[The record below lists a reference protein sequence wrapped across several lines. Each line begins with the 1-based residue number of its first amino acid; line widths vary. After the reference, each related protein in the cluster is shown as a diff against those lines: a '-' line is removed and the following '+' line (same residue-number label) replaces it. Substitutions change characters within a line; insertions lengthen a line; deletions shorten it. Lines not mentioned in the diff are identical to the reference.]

1 MSSNT
6 IISNINKHI
15 QENFWLY
22 IISILC
28 VFTGIILGI
37 YSVKYLGEFERN
49 DLVNY
54 LMNFI
59 DPSDTKGIS
68 YKLIFLQSIKNNLP
82 VIIFLWFLGLTIVG
96 IPIILIIDLLKGF
109 TVGFTF
115 SFMISGLGK
124 SGIGIAI
131 LGVLPQNLFYIPC
144 IIFASAVSM
153 EFSIMLLKNK
163 FNKQWTS
170 SISGRII
177 YYSVI
182 FIVIIAFLFIGI
194 IIESYVTPY
203 FVKNLIN
210 NLGSVS
216 K

>member
-6 IISNINKHI
+6 LISNINKHI

-22 IISILC
+22 IISILS

-37 YSVKYLGEFERN
+37 YSVKYMGQIEQS
-49 DLVNY
+49 DLINY

-59 DPSDTKGIS
+59 DPSNTNGIS
-68 YKLIFLQSIKNNLP
+68 YKLIFFQSIKNNLP

-96 IPIILIIDLLKGF
+96 IPIIIFIDLLKGF

-115 SFMISGLGK
+115 SFMISSLGK
-124 SGIGIAI
+124 NGIAIAI
-131 LGVLPQNLFYIPC
+131 LGVLPQNMIYLPC
-144 IIFASAVSM
+144 IIFASVLSM
-153 EFSIMLLKNK
+153 EFSIMLIKDK
-163 FNKQWTS
+163 FSKQWTS
-170 SISGRII
+170 SISSRII

-182 FIVIIAFLFIGI
+182 FIVLSAFLFIGI
-194 IIESYVTPY
+194 IIESYVAPY
-203 FVKNLIN
+203 FIKNLVN
-210 NLGSVS
+210 NLGSIS

>member
-1 MSSNT
+1 MSTNT
-6 IISNINKHI
+6 LISKINKHI

-22 IISILC
+22 IVSILC
-28 VFTGIILGI
+28 VFTGIILGM
-37 YSVKYLGEFERN
+37 YSVKYMGEFEQN

-54 LMNFI
+54 LTSFI
-59 DPSDTKGIS
+59 GPSNANGIS
-68 YKLIFLQSIKNNLP
+68 YKLIFSQSIKNNLP

-96 IPIILIIDLLKGF
+96 IPIIIIIDLLKGF

-131 LGVLPQNLFYIPC
+131 LGVLPQNIIYIPC
-144 IIFASAVSM
+144 IIFASVVSM
-153 EFSIMLLKNK
+153 EFSIMLLKDK

-170 SISGRII
+170 SITSRII
-177 YYSVI
+177 YYSLI
-182 FIVIIAFLFIGI
+182 FIVIIIFLFMGI
-194 IIESYVTPY
+194 IIESYIAPY

-210 NLGSVS
+210 NLGSIS

>member
-6 IISNINKHI
+6 LVSNVNKHI
-15 QENFWLY
+15 QENYWLY

-37 YSVKYLGEFERN
+37 YSVKYMGEFEHK

-54 LMNFI
+54 LVNFI
-59 DPSDTKGIS
+59 DPSNTSGIS
-68 YKLIFLQSIKNNLP
+68 YKLIFFQSIKNNLP

-96 IPIILIIDLLKGF
+96 LPIIVIIDLLKGF

-124 SGIGIAI
+124 SGIGIAM
-131 LGVLPQNLFYIPC
+131 LGVLPQNLIYIPC
-144 IIFASAVSM
+144 TIFASVISM
-153 EFSIMLLKNK
+153 EFSIMLLRNK

-170 SISGRII
+170 SISSRII

-194 IIESYVTPY
+194 IIESYIAPY

-210 NLGSVS
+210 NLGSLS

>member
-1 MSSNT
+1 MVPNT
-6 IISNINKHI
+6 LMSNINKHI

-37 YSVKYLGEFERN
+37 YSVKYMGTIERN
-49 DLVNY
+49 DLVDY
-54 LMNFI
+54 IMNFV
-59 DPSDTKGIS
+59 DPSNTSGIS
-68 YKLIFLQSIKNNLP
+68 YKLIFWQSIKNNLP

-96 IPIILIIDLLKGF
+96 IPIIIIIDLLKGF
-109 TVGFTF
+109 TIGFTF

-124 SGIGIAI
+124 SGIGIAM

-144 IIFASAVSM
+144 IIFASVASM
-153 EFSIMLLKNK
+153 EFSIMLLKSK

-170 SISGRII
+170 SISSRII

-182 FIVIIAFLFIGI
+182 FIAIIVFLFIGI
-194 IIESYVTPY
+194 VIESYIAPY

-210 NLGSVS
+210 NMGSLT

>member
-6 IISNINKHI
+6 LISNINKHI

-37 YSVKYLGEFERN
+37 YSVKYMGKIEQN

-54 LMNFI
+54 MMNFI
-59 DPSDTKGIS
+59 DPSNKNGIS
-68 YKLIFLQSIKNNLP
+68 YKLIFFQSLKNNLP

-96 IPIILIIDLLKGF
+96 IPIIIIIDLLKGF

-131 LGVLPQNLFYIPC
+131 LGVLPQNLIYIPC
-144 IIFASAVSM
+144 IVFSSVVSM
-153 EFSIMLLKNK
+153 EFSIMLLKDK

-170 SISGRII
+170 SISSRII
-177 YYSVI
+177 YYSLI
-182 FIVIIAFLFIGI
+182 FIVIIGFLLIGI
-194 IIESYVTPY
+194 IIESYVAPY
-203 FVKNLIN
+203 FIKNLIN
-210 NLGSVS
+210 NLGNIN
-216 K
+216 

>member
-6 IISNINKHI
+6 LLSNINKHI

-37 YSVKYLGEFERN
+37 YSVKYMGEFARN

-59 DPSDTKGIS
+59 DPSNTNGIS
-68 YKLIFLQSIKNNLP
+68 YKLIFVQSIKNNLP

-96 IPIILIIDLLKGF
+96 LPIIIIIDLFKGF

-131 LGVLPQNLFYIPC
+131 LGVLPQNLIYIPC
-144 IIFASAVSM
+144 IIFSSVVSM
-153 EFSIMLLKNK
+153 EFSIMLLKNR
-163 FNKQWTS
+163 FNKQGTS

-177 YYSVI
+177 YYSAI
-182 FIVIIAFLFIGI
+182 FIVIIIVLFIGI
-194 IIESYVTPY
+194 IIESYIAPY

-210 NLGSVS
+210 NLG

>member
-6 IISNINKHI
+6 LITNINKHI
-15 QENFWLY
+15 QQNFWLY

-37 YSVKYLGEFERN
+37 YSVKYMGEFERN

-54 LMNFI
+54 LMNFV
-59 DPSDTKGIS
+59 DPSNTSGIS
-68 YKLIFLQSIKNNLP
+68 YKIIFVQSIKNNLP

-96 IPIILIIDLLKGF
+96 IPIIIIIDLLKGF

-124 SGIGIAI
+124 SGIGIAL
-131 LGVLPQNLFYIPC
+131 LGVLPQNLIYIPC
-144 IIFASAVSM
+144 IIFASVVSM
-153 EFSIMLLKNK
+153 EFSIMLIKDK

-170 SISGRII
+170 SIASRII
-177 YYSVI
+177 YYSGI
-182 FIVIIAFLFIGI
+182 FILIIILLFIGI
-194 IIESYVTPY
+194 IIESYIAPY

-210 NLGSVS
+210 NLGRLN

>member
-6 IISNINKHI
+6 LISNVNKHI
-15 QENFWLY
+15 QENYWLY

-37 YSVKYLGEFERN
+37 YSVKYMGEFERN

-54 LMNFI
+54 LINFI
-59 DPSDTKGIS
+59 DPSNTSGIS
-68 YKLIFLQSIKNNLP
+68 YKLIFFQSIKNNLP

-96 IPIILIIDLLKGF
+96 LPIIVIIDLLKGF

-124 SGIGIAI
+124 SGVGIAI
-131 LGVLPQNLFYIPC
+131 LGVLPQNLIYIPC
-144 IIFASAVSM
+144 IIFASVISM
-153 EFSIMLLKNK
+153 EFSIMLLRNK

-170 SISGRII
+170 SISSRII

-182 FIVIIAFLFIGI
+182 FVIIIVFLFIGI
-194 IIESYVTPY
+194 IIESYIAPY

-210 NLGSVS
+210 NLGSLS

>member
-1 MSSNT
+1 MSSNA
-6 IISNINKHI
+6 IIRNITKHI
-15 QENFWLY
+15 QENLWLY

-28 VFTGIILGI
+28 VFTGIILGM
-37 YSVKYLGEFERN
+37 YSVKYMGEFEQN

-54 LMNFI
+54 LTSFI
-59 DPSDTKGIS
+59 DPSNANGIS

-96 IPIILIIDLLKGF
+96 IPIILIIDLVKGF
-109 TVGFTF
+109 TLGFTF

-131 LGVLPQNLFYIPC
+131 LGVLPQNIIYIPC
-144 IIFASAVSM
+144 IIFASVVSM
-153 EFSIMLLKNK
+153 EFSIMLLKDK

-170 SISGRII
+170 SLSSRVI

-182 FIVIIAFLFIGI
+182 FILIIILLFIGI
-194 IIESYVTPY
+194 IIESYIAPY

-210 NLGSVS
+210 NLGSIT

>member
-6 IISNINKHI
+6 LISNVNKHI

-22 IISILC
+22 IISILS

-37 YSVKYLGEFERN
+37 YSVKYMGEFERN
-49 DLVNY
+49 DLLNY

-59 DPSDTKGIS
+59 DPSNANGIS

-96 IPIILIIDLLKGF
+96 IPIIIIIDLLKGF

-131 LGVLPQNLFYIPC
+131 LGVLPQNLIYIPC
-144 IIFASAVSM
+144 IIFGSVVSM
-153 EFSIMLLKNK
+153 EFSVMLLKNK
-163 FNKQWTS
+163 FNKQWAS
-170 SISGRII
+170 SISNRII

-182 FIVIIAFLFIGI
+182 FIVIIIFLFIGI
-194 IIESYVTPY
+194 IIESYITPY

-210 NLGSVS
+210 NMGSVG

>member
-6 IISNINKHI
+6 LISNINKHI

-28 VFTGIILGI
+28 VLTGIILGI
-37 YSVKYLGEFERN
+37 YSVKYMGQSERN
-49 DLVNY
+49 DLLNY
-54 LMNFI
+54 LANFV
-59 DPSDTKGIS
+59 DPSNTKGIS
-68 YKLIFLQSIKNNLP
+68 YKAIFLQSVKNNLP
-82 VIIFLWFLGLTIVG
+82 VIVFLWFLGLTIIG
-96 IPIILIIDLLKGF
+96 MPIVIIVDLLKGF

-131 LGVLPQNLFYIPC
+131 LGVLPQNIIYIPC
-144 IIFASAVSM
+144 IVFASVASM

-170 SISGRII
+170 SISGRIVN
-177 YYSVI
+177 YSVL
-182 FIVIIAFLFIGI
+182 FIIIIVLLFIGI
-194 IIESYVTPY
+194 IIESYIAPY

-210 NLGSVS
+210 SMGSVT

>member
-1 MSSNT
+1 MSSST
-6 IISNINKHI
+6 FMSNVNKHI

-28 VFTGIILGI
+28 IFTGIILGI
-37 YSVKYLGEFERN
+37 YSVKYMGEFEQN

-54 LMNFI
+54 LINFI
-59 DPSDTKGIS
+59 DPSNTNGIS
-68 YKLIFLQSIKNNLP
+68 YKLIFLQSIRNNLP

-96 IPIILIIDLLKGF
+96 IPIIIIIDLLKGF

-124 SGIGIAI
+124 NGLGIAI
-131 LGVLPQNLFYIPC
+131 LGVIPQNLIYIPC
-144 IIFASAVSM
+144 IVFASVVSM
-153 EFSIMLLKNK
+153 EFSIMLLKDK

-170 SISGRII
+170 SISSRII

-182 FIVIIAFLFIGI
+182 FIAIIILLFIGI
-194 IIESYVTPY
+194 IVESYIAPY

-210 NLGSVS
+210 NLGNVS

>member
-6 IISNINKHI
+6 LVSNINKHI

-37 YSVKYLGEFERN
+37 YSVKYMGEFERN

-54 LMNFI
+54 LTNFI
-59 DPSDTKGIS
+59 DPTNTSGIS

-131 LGVLPQNLFYIPC
+131 LGVLPQNLIYIPC
-144 IIFASAVSM
+144 IIFASVVSM
-153 EFSIMLLKNK
+153 EFSIRLLKNT
-163 FNKQWTS
+163 FIKQWTS
-170 SISGRII
+170 SISSRIL

-182 FIVIIAFLFIGI
+182 FIVIIIFLFMGI
-194 IIESYVTPY
+194 IMESYIAPY

-210 NLGSVS
+210 NLGSVA

>member
-1 MSSNT
+1 MSSNAFM
-6 IISNINKHI
+6 SNINKHI

-28 VFTGIILGI
+28 IFTGVILGI
-37 YSVKYLGEFERN
+37 YSVKYMGEFEQN

-54 LMNFI
+54 LMKFI
-59 DPSDTKGIS
+59 DPSNTSGIS
-68 YKLIFLQSIKNNLP
+68 YKLIFLQAIKNNLP

-96 IPIILIIDLLKGF
+96 IPIIIIIDLLKGF

-124 SGIGIAI
+124 AGIGIAI
-131 LGVLPQNLFYIPC
+131 LGVLPQNLIYIPC
-144 IIFASAVSM
+144 IVFASVVSM
-153 EFSIMLLKNK
+153 EFSIMLLKDK

-170 SISGRII
+170 SISSRII

-182 FIVIIAFLFIGI
+182 FIIIIILLFIGI
-194 IIESYVTPY
+194 IIESYIAPY

-210 NLGSVS
+210 NLGNII

>member
-1 MSSNT
+1 M
-6 IISNINKHI
+6 
-15 QENFWLY
+15 
-22 IISILC
+22 
-28 VFTGIILGI
+28 
-37 YSVKYLGEFERN
+37 GEFERN

-54 LMNFI
+54 LTNFI
-59 DPSDTKGIS
+59 DPTNTSGIS

-96 IPIILIIDLLKGF
+96 IPVILIIDLLKGF

-131 LGVLPQNLFYIPC
+131 LGVLPQNIIYIPC
-144 IIFASAVSM
+144 IIFASVVSM

-170 SISGRII
+170 SLSSRLI

-182 FIVIIAFLFIGI
+182 FIVLIIFLFIGI
-194 IIESYVTPY
+194 VIESYIAPY

-210 NLGSVS
+210 NLGSVV

>member
-6 IISNINKHI
+6 LVSNINKHI

-37 YSVKYLGEFERN
+37 YSVKYMGELEQN
-49 DLVNY
+49 NLVNY

-59 DPSDTKGIS
+59 DPSNTNGIS

-96 IPIILIIDLLKGF
+96 IPIIIIIDLLKGF

-115 SFMISGLGK
+115 SFMISGIGK

-131 LGVLPQNLFYIPC
+131 LGVLPQNLIYIPC
-144 IIFASAVSM
+144 IIFASVVSM
-153 EFSIMLLKNK
+153 EFSIMLLKDK
-163 FNKQWTS
+163 FNKQGTS
-170 SISGRII
+170 SLSSRII

-182 FIVIIAFLFIGI
+182 FMALVIFLFIGI
-194 IIESYVTPY
+194 IIESYIAPY
-203 FVKNLIN
+203 FVKTLIN

>member
-1 MSSNT
+1 MSSST
-6 IISNINKHI
+6 ITNSINKHI

-37 YSVKYLGEFERN
+37 YSVKYMGDFERN

-54 LMNFI
+54 LMNFVE
-59 DPSDTKGIS
+59 PSNTNSIS
-68 YKLIFLQSIKNNLP
+68 YKLILLQSIKNNLP
-82 VIIFLWFLGLTIVG
+82 VVILLWFLGLTIVG
-96 IPIILIIDLLKGF
+96 IPIIIIINLLKGF
-109 TVGFTF
+109 AVGFTF

-124 SGIGIAI
+124 SGVGIAI
-131 LGVLPQNLFYIPC
+131 LGVLPQNLIYIPC
-144 IIFASAVSM
+144 IIFASVVSM

-170 SISGRII
+170 SIVSRIL

-182 FIVIIAFLFIGI
+182 FIIIIIILFIGI
-194 IIESYVTPY
+194 IIEAYIAPH
-203 FVKNLIN
+203 FIKGLIGS
-210 NLGSVS
+210 LGNMS

>member
-6 IISNINKHI
+6 FISKINKYM

-28 VFTGIILGI
+28 VFTGIIVGI
-37 YSVKYLGEFERN
+37 YSVKYMGELERN

-59 DPSDTKGIS
+59 DSSNTKGIS
-68 YKLIFLQSIKNNLP
+68 YKAILLQSIKNNLP

-96 IPIILIIDLLKGF
+96 IPIIIIIDLLKGF

-124 SGIGIAI
+124 NGIGIAM
-131 LGVLPQNLFYIPC
+131 LGVLPQNLIYIPC
-144 IIFASAVSM
+144 IIFASVVSM
-153 EFSIMLLKNK
+153 EFSVMLLKDK

-170 SISGRII
+170 SISSRIV
-177 YYSVI
+177 YYSAI
-182 FIVIIAFLFIGI
+182 FIVIIILLFIGI
-194 IIESYVTPY
+194 IIESYITPY

>member
-1 MSSNT
+1 MSSNNL
-6 IISNINKHI
+6 ISNVNKHI

-37 YSVKYLGEFERN
+37 YSVKYMGEFERN

-59 DPSDTKGIS
+59 DPSNTNGIS
-68 YKLIFLQSIKNNLP
+68 YKIIFLQSIKNNLP

-96 IPIILIIDLLKGF
+96 IPIIIIIDLLKGF

-124 SGIGIAI
+124 NGIGIAI
-131 LGVLPQNLFYIPC
+131 LGVLPQNLIYIPC
-144 IIFASAVSM
+144 IIFASVVSM
-153 EFSIMLLKNK
+153 EFSIMLVKDK

-170 SISGRII
+170 SISKRII

-182 FIVIIAFLFIGI
+182 FIVIITFLFMGI
-194 IIESYVTPY
+194 IIESYITPY
-203 FVKNLIN
+203 FVKKLID
-210 NLGSVS
+210 NLGSVI

>member
-6 IISNINKHI
+6 LISNINKHI

-37 YSVKYLGEFERN
+37 YSVKYMGELEQN

-59 DPSDTKGIS
+59 DPSNTSGIS

-96 IPIILIIDLLKGF
+96 LPIIIIIDLLKGF

-131 LGVLPQNLFYIPC
+131 LGVLPQNLIYIPC
-144 IIFASAVSM
+144 IIFASVVSM
-153 EFSIMLLKNK
+153 EFSIMLVKDK

-170 SISGRII
+170 SISSRII

-182 FIVIIAFLFIGI
+182 FIVLIIFLFIGI
-194 IIESYVTPY
+194 IIESYIAPY

-210 NLGSVS
+210 NLGSIS

>member
-1 MSSNT
+1 MSSNAF
-6 IISNINKHI
+6 ISKINKHI

-28 VFTGIILGI
+28 VFTGVILGI
-37 YSVKYLGEFERN
+37 YSVKYMGEFERN
-49 DLVNY
+49 DLVSY

-59 DPSDTKGIS
+59 DPSNTNGVS
-68 YKLIFLQSIKNNLP
+68 YKLIFFQSIKNNLP
-82 VIIFLWFLGLTIVG
+82 LIIFLWFLGLTIVG
-96 IPIILIIDLLKGF
+96 IPIIIIIDLLKGF

-115 SFMISGLGK
+115 SFMISSLGK
-124 SGIGIAI
+124 SGIGIAV
-131 LGVLPQNLFYIPC
+131 LGVLPQNLIYIPC
-144 IIFASAVSM
+144 IIFASVISM

-170 SISGRII
+170 SISSRVI
-177 YYSVI
+177 YYSLI
-182 FIVIIAFLFIGI
+182 FIVIIIFLFIGI
-194 IIESYVTPY
+194 IIESYITPH

-210 NLGSVS
+210 NLGSVN

>member
-6 IISNINKHI
+6 LISNINKHI
-15 QENFWLY
+15 QENYWLY

-37 YSVKYLGEFERN
+37 YSVKYMGEFERN

-54 LMNFI
+54 LVNFT
-59 DPSDTKGIS
+59 DPSNTSGIS
-68 YKLIFLQSIKNNLP
+68 YKLIFFQSIKNNLP
-82 VIIFLWFLGLTIVG
+82 VIIFLWFLGLTIIG
-96 IPIILIIDLLKGF
+96 LPIIIIIDLLKGF

-131 LGVLPQNLFYIPC
+131 LGVLPQNIVYIPC
-144 IIFASAVSM
+144 IIFASVVSM

-170 SISGRII
+170 SISSRII

-182 FIVIIAFLFIGI
+182 FIVIIVFLFIGI
-194 IIESYVTPY
+194 IIESYIAPY
-203 FVKNLIN
+203 FIKNLIN
-210 NLGSVS
+210 NLGSLS

>member
-6 IISNINKHI
+6 LISNINKHI

-37 YSVKYLGEFERN
+37 YSVKYMGEIEQN

-54 LMNFI
+54 LMNFA
-59 DPSDTKGIS
+59 DPSNTNGIS
-68 YKLIFLQSIKNNLP
+68 YKLIFFQALKNNLP

-96 IPIILIIDLLKGF
+96 IPVIIIIDLIKGF

-131 LGVLPQNLFYIPC
+131 LGVLPQNLIYIPC
-144 IIFASAVSM
+144 IIFASVVSM
-153 EFSIMLLKNK
+153 EFSIMLLKDK

-170 SISGRII
+170 SISSKII
-177 YYSVI
+177 YYSII
-182 FIVIIAFLFIGI
+182 FIILTGLLFIGI
-194 IIESYVTPY
+194 IIESYIAPY
-203 FVKNLIN
+203 FIKNLIN
-210 NLGSVS
+210 NLGSIN

>member
-6 IISNINKHI
+6 LISNINKHI

-37 YSVKYLGEFERN
+37 YSVKYMGQIEQN

-59 DPSDTKGIS
+59 DPSNTNGIS
-68 YKLIFLQSIKNNLP
+68 YKLIFFQSIKNNLP

-96 IPIILIIDLLKGF
+96 IPIIIFIDLLKGF

-115 SFMISGLGK
+115 SFMISSLGK
-124 SGIGIAI
+124 NGIAIAI
-131 LGVLPQNLFYIPC
+131 LGVLPQNMIYLPC
-144 IIFASAVSM
+144 IIFASVLSM
-153 EFSIMLLKNK
+153 EFSIMLIKNK
-163 FNKQWTS
+163 FSKQWTS
-170 SISGRII
+170 SISSRII

-182 FIVIIAFLFIGI
+182 FIILSAFLFIGI
-194 IIESYVTPY
+194 IIESYVAPY
-203 FVKNLIN
+203 FIKNLVN
-210 NLGSVS
+210 NLGSVT

>member
-6 IISNINKHI
+6 LVSNINKHI
-15 QENFWLY
+15 QKNFWLY

-37 YSVKYLGEFERN
+37 YSVKYMGEFERN

-54 LMNFI
+54 LTNFI
-59 DPSDTKGIS
+59 DPTNTSGIS

-96 IPIILIIDLLKGF
+96 IPVILIIDLLKGF

-131 LGVLPQNLFYIPC
+131 LGVLPQNIIYIPC
-144 IIFASAVSM
+144 IIFASVVSM

-170 SISGRII
+170 SLSSRLI

-182 FIVIIAFLFIGI
+182 FIVLIIFLFIGI
-194 IIESYVTPY
+194 VIESYIAPY

-210 NLGSVS
+210 NLGSVV

>member
-1 MSSNT
+1 MPNT
-6 IISNINKHI
+6 LMSNINKHI

-37 YSVKYLGEFERN
+37 YSVKYMGTIERN
-49 DLVNY
+49 DLVDY
-54 LMNFI
+54 MMNFV
-59 DPSDTKGIS
+59 DPSNTSGIS
-68 YKLIFLQSIKNNLP
+68 YKLIFWQSIKNNLP
-82 VIIFLWFLGLTIVG
+82 IIIFLWFLGLTIVG
-96 IPIILIIDLLKGF
+96 IPIIIIIDLLKGF
-109 TVGFTF
+109 TIGFTF

-124 SGIGIAI
+124 NGIGIAM
-131 LGVLPQNLFYIPC
+131 LGVLPQNLIYIPC
-144 IIFASAVSM
+144 IIFASVVSM
-153 EFSIMLLKNK
+153 EFSIMLLKSK

-170 SISGRII
+170 SISSRII

-182 FIVIIAFLFIGI
+182 FIVLIVFLFIGI
-194 IIESYVTPY
+194 VIESYIAPY

-210 NLGSVS
+210 NMGSIS

>member
-6 IISNINKHI
+6 LINNVNKHI

-37 YSVKYLGEFERN
+37 YSVKYMGEFERN

-96 IPIILIIDLLKGF
+96 IPIIIIIDLLKGF

-131 LGVLPQNLFYIPC
+131 LGVLPQNLIYIPC
-144 IIFASAVSM
+144 IIFASVVSM

-177 YYSVI
+177 FYSII

>member
-1 MSSNT
+1 MSS
-6 IISNINKHI
+6 SKFLSKINKHI

-37 YSVKYLGEFERN
+37 YSVKYMGGSERN

-54 LMNFI
+54 LTNFV
-59 DPSDTKGIS
+59 DPSNTSGIS

-82 VIIFLWFLGLTIVG
+82 VIIFIWFLGLTIVG
-96 IPIILIIDLLKGF
+96 IPIIIIIDLLKGF

-115 SFMISGLGK
+115 SFMISGIGK
-124 SGIGIAI
+124 SGVGIAM
-131 LGVLPQNLFYIPC
+131 LGVLPQNLIYIPC
-144 IIFASAVSM
+144 IIFASVVSM

-170 SISGRII
+170 SISSRII

-182 FIVIIAFLFIGI
+182 FIVIVMLLFIGI
-194 IIESYVTPY
+194 IIETYIGPY

-210 NLGSVS
+210 NIGSVS

>member
-1 MSSNT
+1 MWNT
-6 IISNINKHI
+6 
-15 QENFWLY
+15 W
-22 IISILC
+22 
-28 VFTGIILGI
+28 
-37 YSVKYLGEFERN
+37 GEVERN

-54 LMNFI
+54 LTNFI
-59 DPSDTKGIS
+59 DPLNSSGIS
-68 YKLIFLQSIKNNLP
+68 YKLIFFQSIKNNLP
-82 VIIFLWFLGLTIVG
+82 VIVLLWFLGLTIVG
-96 IPIILIIDLLKGF
+96 LPIIVIIDLLKGF

-131 LGVLPQNLFYIPC
+131 LGVLPQNLIYIPC
-144 IIFASAVSM
+144 IIFASVISM

-170 SISGRII
+170 SVSSRII

-182 FIVIIAFLFIGI
+182 FIIIIAFLFIGI
-194 IIESYVTPY
+194 IIESYIAPY

-210 NLGSVS
+210 NLGSLS
-216 K
+216 KWRIRTYSILLC

>member
-6 IISNINKHI
+6 LMSNINKHI

-37 YSVKYLGEFERN
+37 YSVKYLGEFEQN

-54 LMNFI
+54 LMNFV
-59 DPSDTKGIS
+59 DPTNTSGIS
-68 YKLIFLQSIKNNLP
+68 YKLIFMQSIKNNLP
-82 VIIFLWFLGLTIVG
+82 VVIFLWFLGLTIVG
-96 IPIILIIDLLKGF
+96 LPIILIIDLLKGF

-131 LGVLPQNLFYIPC
+131 IGVLPQNLIYIPC
-144 IIFASAVSM
+144 IIFASVLSM
-153 EFSIMLLKNK
+153 EFSIMLIKDK
-163 FNKQWTS
+163 FNKQWTT
-170 SISGRII
+170 SIANKII
-177 YYSVI
+177 FYSVI
-182 FIVIIAFLFIGI
+182 FIGLILFMFIGI
-194 IIESYVTPY
+194 IIESYIAPY

-210 NLGSVS
+210 NLGIIS

>member
-1 MSSNT
+1 MATNTLMSNV
-6 IISNINKHI
+6 NKHI

-37 YSVKYLGEFERN
+37 YSVKYMGEFERN

-54 LMNFI
+54 LINFI
-59 DPSDTKGIS
+59 DPSNTNGIN

-96 IPIILIIDLLKGF
+96 IPIIIIVDLLKGF

-124 SGIGIAI
+124 SGLGIAI
-131 LGVLPQNLFYIPC
+131 LGVLPQNLIYIPC
-144 IIFASAVSM
+144 IIFASVISM
-153 EFSIMLLKNK
+153 EFSVTLIRNK

-170 SISGRII
+170 SIYNRVIF
-177 YYSVI
+177 YSAI
-182 FIVIIAFLFIGI
+182 FIVIIIFLFIGI
-194 IIESYVTPY
+194 VIESYITPH
-203 FVKNLIN
+203 FIKNLIN
-210 NLGSVS
+210 SIGSVS

>member
-1 MSSNT
+1 MLSKT
-6 IISNINKHI
+6 LMSNINKHI

-37 YSVKYLGEFERN
+37 YSVKYMGDLERN

-59 DPSDTKGIS
+59 EPSNTTGVS
-68 YKLIFLQSIKNNLP
+68 YKLIFLQSVKNNLP

-96 IPIILIIDLLKGF
+96 IPIIIVINLLKGF

-124 SGIGIAI
+124 TGVGIAI
-131 LGVLPQNLFYIPC
+131 LGVLPQNLIYIPC
-144 IIFASAVSM
+144 IIFASVVSM
-153 EFSIMLLKNK
+153 EFSIMLIKNK

-170 SISGRII
+170 SIMSRII
-177 YYSVI
+177 YYSLL
-182 FIVIIAFLFIGI
+182 FIVIIILLFAGI
-194 IIESYVTPY
+194 IIESYIAPY
-203 FVKNLIN
+203 FVKSLIN
-210 NLGSVS
+210 NLGSVV

>member
-1 MSSNT
+1 MVPNT
-6 IISNINKHI
+6 LVSNINKHI
-15 QENFWLY
+15 HENFWLY

-37 YSVKYLGEFERN
+37 YSVKYMGTIERN
-49 DLVNY
+49 DLVDY

-59 DPSDTKGIS
+59 DPSNTNEIS
-68 YKLIFLQSIKNNLP
+68 YKLIFWQSIKNNLP

-96 IPIILIIDLLKGF
+96 IPIIIIIDLLKGF
-109 TVGFTF
+109 TIGFTF

-124 SGIGIAI
+124 SGIGIAMI
-131 LGVLPQNLFYIPC
+131 GVLPQNLIYIPC
-144 IIFASAVSM
+144 IIFASVVSM
-153 EFSIMLLKNK
+153 EFSIMLLRSK

-170 SISGRII
+170 SISSRII

-182 FIVIIAFLFIGI
+182 FIVIIVLLFIGI
-194 IIESYVTPY
+194 VIESYIAPY
-203 FVKNLIN
+203 FVRNLIN
-210 NLGSVS
+210 NMGRLT

>member
-6 IISNINKHI
+6 LISNINKHI

-37 YSVKYLGEFERN
+37 YSVKYMGDIEQN

-59 DPSDTKGIS
+59 DPSNTSGVS
-68 YKLIFLQSIKNNLP
+68 YKLIFFQSLKNNLP

-96 IPIILIIDLLKGF
+96 IPIIIIIDLLKGF

-124 SGIGIAI
+124 NGIGIAVI
-131 LGVLPQNLFYIPC
+131 GVLPQNLIYIPC
-144 IIFASAVSM
+144 IIFASVVSM
-153 EFSIMLLKNK
+153 EFSIMLLKDK

-170 SISGRII
+170 SISTRII

-182 FIVIIAFLFIGI
+182 FIVLIAFLFIGI
-194 IIESYVTPY
+194 IIESYIAPY
-203 FVKNLIN
+203 FIKNLIN

>member
-1 MSSNT
+1 MLSKT
-6 IISNINKHI
+6 LMSNINKHI

-37 YSVKYLGEFERN
+37 YSVKYMGDLERN

-59 DPSDTKGIS
+59 EPSNTTGVS
-68 YKLIFLQSIKNNLP
+68 YKLIFLQSVKNNLP

-96 IPIILIIDLLKGF
+96 IPIIIIINLLKGF

-124 SGIGIAI
+124 SGVGIAI
-131 LGVLPQNLFYIPC
+131 LGVLPQNLIYIPC
-144 IIFASAVSM
+144 IIFASVVSM
-153 EFSIMLLKNK
+153 EFSIKLIKNK

-170 SISGRII
+170 SIMSRII
-177 YYSVI
+177 YYSLI
-182 FIVIIAFLFIGI
+182 FIGIIIVLFVGI
-194 IIESYVTPY
+194 IIESYIAPY
-203 FVKNLIN
+203 FVRSLIN
-210 NLGSVS
+210 NLGSVV

>member
-1 MSSNT
+1 MSSST
-6 IISNINKHI
+6 LLSNINKHI

-28 VFTGIILGI
+28 VSTGIILGI
-37 YSVKYLGEFERN
+37 YSVKYMGDSERN

-54 LMNFI
+54 LTNFVK
-59 DPSDTKGIS
+59 PSNTSAIS

-82 VIIFLWFLGLTIVG
+82 VIIFIWFLGLTIVG
-96 IPIILIIDLLKGF
+96 IPIIIIIDLIKGF

-115 SFMISGLGK
+115 SFMISGMGR

-131 LGVLPQNLFYIPC
+131 LGVLPQNLIYIPC
-144 IIFASAVSM
+144 IIFASVVSM

-163 FNKQWTS
+163 LKKQWTS
-170 SISGRII
+170 SVSSRII
-177 YYSVI
+177 YYSII
-182 FIVIIAFLFIGI
+182 FIVIIILLFIGM
-194 IIESYVTPY
+194 IIETYIAPY

-210 NLGSVS
+210 NIGV
-216 K
+216 

>member
-6 IISNINKHI
+6 LVSNVNKHI
-15 QENFWLY
+15 QENYWLY

-37 YSVKYLGEFERN
+37 YSVKYMGEFEHK

-54 LMNFI
+54 LVNFI
-59 DPSDTKGIS
+59 DPSNTSGIS
-68 YKLIFLQSIKNNLP
+68 YKLIFFQSIKNNLP

-96 IPIILIIDLLKGF
+96 LPIIVIIDLLKGF

-124 SGIGIAI
+124 SGIGIAM
-131 LGVLPQNLFYIPC
+131 LGVLPQNLIYIPC
-144 IIFASAVSM
+144 TIFASVISM
-153 EFSIMLLKNK
+153 EFSIMLLRNK

-170 SISGRII
+170 SISSRII

-182 FIVIIAFLFIGI
+182 FIVIIVFLFIGI
-194 IIESYVTPY
+194 IIESYIAPY

-210 NLGSVS
+210 NLGSLS

>member
-1 MSSNT
+1 MVPNT
-6 IISNINKHI
+6 LISNINKHI

-37 YSVKYLGEFERN
+37 YSVKYMGTIERN
-49 DLVNY
+49 DLVDY

-59 DPSDTKGIS
+59 DPSNTAGIS
-68 YKLIFLQSIKNNLP
+68 YKAIFLQSIKNNLP

-96 IPIILIIDLLKGF
+96 IPIIIVIDLLKGF
-109 TVGFTF
+109 TIGFTF

-124 SGIGIAI
+124 SGIGIAMI
-131 LGVLPQNLFYIPC
+131 GVLPQNLIYIPC
-144 IIFASAVSM
+144 IIFASVVSM

-163 FNKQWTS
+163 FSKQWTS
-170 SISGRII
+170 SISSRII

-182 FIVIIAFLFIGI
+182 FIIIIILLFIGI
-194 IIESYVTPY
+194 VIESYIAPY
-203 FVKNLIN
+203 FVKNLIKN
-210 NLGSVS
+210 IGSLA